1 MSGLEEIRNRLESFK
16 RRYYIRQ
23 IVLGLIGFLII
34 NSVVFLG
41 ISSLEHQFWLGVTGR
56 AILFFGFIILIV
68 ISGYRLF
75 IQPIMM
81 LAKLKKGL
89 SDEEAA
95 TEVSNHFPE
104 VEDKL
109 LNTLQLGKHQQNELL
124 LAAIDKKSNEFK
136 RLAFIQAVDF
146 KPVKKYGLIL
156 ILVVIGFSLVS
167 FINPSIITESPK
179 RIANFKKEFIPE
191 APFQYILL
199 NEDLMGFRDE
209 DFTLK
214 MEIEGNQIPQTV
226 KLWVEGK
233 TQSRSVDFY
242 NNQISYTFPKLQKD
256 KQFRLEAAGFQS
268 QLYTIEVNDR
278 PDLVSMLIRVTE
290 PSYTGGKR
298 RTIENTGDL
307 TLPEG
312 SSVLWEIK
320 TLAADSA
327 RFTLNGE
334 KIDVSRTNEAEF
346 AIEERIMRDG
356 GYKIDL
362 FNRYSQNSSELGY
375 SIDVIKDEFPEIA
388 AQYFPDSITY
398 QSITLAGSIS
408 DDYGFTA
415 LYINYRKNKQS
426 EYTRIP
432 LEINKKAGSQSYF
445 AHWTLDTLN
454 LKTGEFIELYM
465 SVLDNDDV
473 RGSKETKANTF
484 ILKAPAEEEISVLIS
499 DKQDGVEDR
508 LDNTERKAEEIAE
521 RLEELDKRLK
531 SEQKFDWQEK
541 KLLNDVIEDRE
552 KLSEDIEK
560 LRKQHEELIKAN
572 NQFQKQSSQLQEKN
586 QRMQELLDELMDEE
600 TRELYEKLKELMR
613 ENAQSDQVS
622 QQLEELKKNEQN
634 LERDLERALE
644 LFKRLKMES
653 ALELNLQKLDTLS
666 QQQENA
672 SENPEDIQS
681 QEEINKDFEKFR
693 EKMDEV
699 QELNQDLKRPE
710 AMEDFELE
718 ERQIA
723 KELREIM
730 EQMQEEAN
738 SGESS
743 GEKKS
748 DDQENGDQES
758 SDENQS
764 GQQQGQEQQSQK
776 QGQQSNQKSGSQK
789 SKGTQQKQRN
799 AAQKM
804 KSLSQKL
811 SKMQGGMQM
820 EMMQASLDQL
830 RDILDNL
837 VKLSFNQ
844 EEIMLEMRE
853 VNQSDPRFLE
863 LSQNQLKL
871 KDDAKVIQDS
881 LLSLASKVV
890 QISSYVTKEVG
901 SINDNIDEAID
912 YLKDRNRG
920 RALSSQQFAM
930 TSINN
935 LALLLDDT
943 MQQMQMSMSEAMG
956 NSSYGDKKQPKGMPD
971 LQELQNQ
978 LGERINELRESGKSG
993 RELSEE
999 LARMAAEQEMIR
1011 RRLEMLKEAQDG
1023 KPGGRLGG
1031 DEMKQAIDMMEQNEV
1046 DLVNKRLTRQL
1057 ISRQKQ
1063 IMTRMLEAEKAQ
1075 RDQEMDEER
1084 EADRPSVISRE
1095 IPPGFEKYLEL
1106 KKKEIELLKTIP
1118 AELNPFYKKEVND
1131 YFRRLS
1137 SEEEN
1142 D

>member
-34 NSVVFLG
+34 NGVVFLA

-56 AILFFGFIILIV
+56 AILFFGFIILIL
-68 ISGYRLF
+68 ISAYQLF

-81 LAKLKKGL
+81 LTKLRKGL
-89 SDEEAA
+89 SDEDAA
-95 TEVSNHFPE
+95 TEISNHFPE

-124 LAAIDKKSNEFK
+124 LAAIDKKSKEFK

-146 KPVKKYGLIL
+146 KPVKKYSLIL
-156 ILVVIGFSLVS
+156 VLVVIGFSLVS

-179 RIANFKKEFIPE
+179 RIANFKKEFVPE
-191 APFQYILL
+191 APFRYILL
-199 NEDLMGFRDE
+199 NEDLMGFRGE
-209 DFTLK
+209 DFTLQMK
-214 MEIEGNQIPQTV
+214 IEGNQIPQTI
-226 KLWVEGK
+226 KLWVEGE
-233 TQSRSVDFY
+233 TQSRSIDFY
-242 NNQISYTFPKLQKD
+242 NNQITYTFPKLQND
-256 KQFRLEAAGFQS
+256 KRFRLEAAGFQS
-268 QLYTIEVNDR
+268 PLYTIEVNDR

-290 PSYTGGKR
+290 PAYTGGKR
-298 RTIENTGDL
+298 RTLENTGDL
-307 TLPEG
+307 TLLEG

-327 RFTLNGE
+327 KFTLNGE
-334 KIDVSRTNEAEF
+334 KTDVSRTNETEF
-346 AIEERIMRDG
+346 AVEERIMRDG

-362 FNRYSQNSSELGY
+362 FNQYSQNSSELGY
-375 SIDVIKDEFPEIA
+375 SIDVIKDEFPEIV
-388 AQYFPDSITY
+388 AQYFPDSVTY

-408 DDYGFTA
+408 DDYGFTG

-454 LKTGEFIELYM
+454 LKTGELLEVYM
-465 SVLDNDDV
+465 SVLDNDGV

-484 ILKAPAEEEISVLIS
+484 ILKAPTEEEISSLIS
-499 DKQDGVEDR
+499 EKQDGVEDQ
-508 LDNTERKAEEIAE
+508 LDNTEKKAEDIAE

-552 KLSEDIEK
+552 KLSDEIEK
-560 LRKQHEELIKAN
+560 LKKQHEELIKAN
-572 NQFQKQSSQLQEKN
+572 NQFQKQSPQLQEKN
-586 QRMQELLDELMDEE
+586 QKMQELLNQLMDEE
-600 TRELYEKLKELMR
+600 TRELYEKLKELMK
-613 ENAQSDQVS
+613 ENAQSDQIS

-672 SENPEDIQS
+672 ADDPGDIQS
-681 QEEINKDFEKFR
+681 QEEINKDFEEFR

-699 QELNQDLKRPE
+699 QKLNQDLKRPE

-730 EQMQEEAN
+730 EQMQKEAN
-738 SGESS
+738 DSKENSNSSESS
-743 GEKKS
+743 
-748 DDQENGDQES
+748 QQES
-758 SDENQS
+758 GDENQS
-764 GQQQGQEQQSQK
+764 GQQEGQEQQSQE
-776 QGQQSNQKSGSQK
+776 QGQQSNQQSGSQK
-789 SKGTQQKQRN
+789 SKGTQQKQKN

-804 KSLSQKL
+804 KNLSQKL

-820 EMMQASLDQL
+820 EMMQANLDQL

-890 QISSYVTKEVG
+890 QISSYVTREVG
-901 SINDNIDEAID
+901 SINDNIDEAIE

-956 NSSYGDKKQPKGMPD
+956 NSSSGDKNQPQGMPD

-978 LGERINELRESGKSG
+978 LGEKINELKESGKSG

-1023 KPGGRLGG
+1023 KPGGGLGG
-1031 DEMKQAIDMMEQNEV
+1031 DEMKQAIDMMEQSEV

-1118 AELNPFYKKEVND
+1118 VELNPFYKKEVND

-1137 SEEEN
+1137 SDEEN